1 MTFLTG
7 LLGYPLGH
15 SISPA
20 MHNAAFQA
28 LGLDGRYDALPTP
41 PEELAE
47 MVRGLAA
54 AGYRGVNVTIPHKQA
69 VMPLLDELSDAA
81 RAIGAVNTI
90 VVDLV
95 TESPVNE
102 IHRLT
107 PQRPLRAW
115 GAETSEP
122 VNEIH
127 RLTPQRPL
135 RAWGA
140 ETPEP
145 VNEIH
150 RLTPQRPLR
159 AWEMDIP
166 ASSSSPAPEGA
177 SYVQPGISIPGVP
190 PPSPAPEGASYV
202 QPGISIPGVRA
213 ILRGDNTDWLG
224 FLYPLD
230 ARGFDLA
237 GKSALLLGA
246 GGSARAVVYALV
258 QRGLAH
264 LTIWARTPAR
274 AAELA
279 AHAQTLAPSLT
290 IHPFPHSPINHSPDL
305 IINTTPLGMWPHVDA
320 SPWPAD
326 LPIPAGALVY
336 DLVYRPERTLF
347 LRQAEAAGCQT
358 QGGLEML
365 AVQGAAAFELWTGQK
380 PPLQVMLAAARAGND
395 ARTVLLNQ
403 AGALAD
409 DEMLPDLLASIYARR
424 GRAYY

>member
-1 MTFLTG
+1 LTFLTG

-15 SISPA
+15 SVSPA

-127 RLTPQRPL
+127 RLTLQRPL
-135 RAWGA
+135 RAWG
-140 ETPEP
+140 
-145 VNEIH
+145 
-150 RLTPQRPLR
+150 
-159 AWEMDIP
+159 MDIP

-290 IHPFPHSPINHSPDL
+290 IHQFPHSPINHSPDL

-395 ARTVLLNQ
+395 ARTMLLNQ